1 MNVDRLMERLEST
14 LTPARYGGVTVT
26 DCIHLDPEEVL
37 FLLAMLG
44 RGREKVL
51 DRVLG
56 A

>member
-1 MNVDRLMERLEST
+1 MNVDALMERLEAT

-26 DCIHLDPEEVL
+26 DCITLDPDEVL
-37 FLLAMLG
+37 FILAMLG
-44 RGREKVL
+44 RGREQVL

>member
-14 LTPARYGGVTVT
+14 LAPARYGGVTVT
-26 DCIHLDPEEVL
+26 DCVMLDAEEVL

-44 RGREKVL
+44 RSRDRVL
-51 DRVLG
+51 DRLLG